1 MAVYSSPSQGM
12 LQFALFVAEVLMISK
27 KIVAFIEKHHLL
39 TLATSKDNIPYCA
52 SCFFAFIEASPTFVF
67 ATDEH
72 TRHGQEALANPHV
85 AGTVALETN
94 ILGKV
99 QGIQFTGLF
108 REAGGEE
115 SKVYFKKF
123 PYALA
128 MNPKLWSIEIETIKF
143 TDNTMG
149 FGRKIEYKRGS

>member
-1 MAVYSSPSQGM
+1 
-12 LQFALFVAEVLMISK
+12 MISK

-39 TLATSKDNIPYCA
+39 TLATCHEGKPYCA
-52 SCFFAFIEASPTFVF
+52 SCFFAFVEESPTFVF
-67 ATDEH
+67 ATDEN
-72 TRHGQEALANPHV
+72 TRHGKEALSNPNV

-99 QGIQFTGLF
+99 QGIQFTGIF
-108 REAGGEE
+108 REAKGDE
-115 SKVYFKKF
+115 SKAYFKKF

-149 FGRKIEYKRGS
+149 FGRKIEYKKES